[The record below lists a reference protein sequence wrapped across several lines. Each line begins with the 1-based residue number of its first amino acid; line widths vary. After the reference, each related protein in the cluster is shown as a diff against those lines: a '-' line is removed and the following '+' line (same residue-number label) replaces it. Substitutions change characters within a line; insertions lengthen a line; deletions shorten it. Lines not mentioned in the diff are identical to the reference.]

1 VISTHPKPLER
12 LPLAVSTVAFIGLG
26 LFFVYPLLLVL
37 GASLLT
43 PDGAAFTLQNYLKVL
58 SKPFYQASLFNSVT
72 IGGAAALTTTLL
84 AVPLAFIVSRLEI
97 AGKTLLVALATLPLV
112 LPSFVAAYAIVLL
125 LGRNGIITHTLNT
138 LGIAWPSIYGAP
150 GIVLVYTL
158 TLYPYVLL
166 PCLTAFKAVEADLE
180 DAAQSLGSSRWRSL
194 RTVTLPLIAPSVLAG
209 ALLVFI
215 ESLENFGVPAV
226 LAEDRPI
233 LALEAYKLF
242 VGETDTNPAAAGV
255 LGVVLV
261 ATAAAALLLQRRFLS
276 GRAFATSS
284 RRPAAL
290 LRTPRAARW
299 LASTYAWGIV
309 LASLVPFFAVL
320 VLSFMEF
327 RGPVLTSRFS
337 LGNYASFLDH
347 AGRPLANTLLFA
359 TLAALGVTVLGIPI
373 GYVVTR
379 TRTRL
384 ASFLDVLATLPF
396 AVAGTV
402 LAIGLIVAFNG
413 GPLPLTGGWLI
424 LVLAYIVRK
433 LPFGVRTASAGLY
446 QIDATLEE
454 ASISVGVAPA
464 RTLVFLIVPLLIGSI
479 ATSLV
484 LTWVT
489 IASELS
495 ATVVLYTG
503 PWQTL
508 STLMYQSLEG
518 SGAGLA
524 VTVASVLIVIALVP
538 VAMLLALV
546 RQTSVAPE

>member
-1 VISTHPKPLER
+1 
-12 LPLAVSTVAFIGLG
+12 LAIGTVALLLLG
-26 LFFVYPLLLVL
+26 VFFLYPLVLVL
-37 GASLLT
+37 SASVFT
-43 PDGAAFTLQNYLKVL
+43 PDGAAFTLQNYVKVL
-58 SKPFYQASLFNSVT
+58 SRPFYRASLFNSVT
-72 IGGAAALTTTLL
+72 IGGTAALTTTAMAL
-84 AVPLAFIVSRLEI
+84 PLAFIVSRLAI
-97 AGKTLLVALATLPLV
+97 AGKTLLIALATLPLV

-125 LGRNGIITHTLNT
+125 FGRNGIVTHAMGA
-138 LGIAWPSIYGAP
+138 LGLASPSIYGAP

-180 DAAQSLGSSRWRSL
+180 EAAQSLGSSRWRSL
-194 RTVTLPLIAPSVLAG
+194 RTVTLPLIVPSVLAG

-233 LALEAYKLF
+233 LAIEAYKLF

-261 ATAAAALLLQRRFLS
+261 VTAAAALLLQRRFLS
-276 GRAFATSS
+276 GRSFATSA
-284 RRPAAL
+284 RRPAVQL
-290 LRTPRAARW
+290 QVPRLARRLAA
-299 LASTYAWGIV
+299 AFAWGIV
-309 LASLVPFFAVL
+309 LAALVPFFAVL

-327 RGPVLTSRFS
+327 HGPVLTARLS
-337 LGNYASFLDH
+337 LGNYVSFLEK

-359 TLAALGVTVLGIPI
+359 TLAALGVTVLGVPI
-373 GYVVTR
+373 GHVVTR

-384 ASFLDVLATLPF
+384 ASLLDVLATLPF

-413 GPLPLTGGWLI
+413 GVLPLTGGWLI
-424 LVLAYIVRK
+424 LVLAYVVRK

-446 QIDATLEE
+446 QIDAALEE
-454 ASISVGVAPA
+454 ASISLGVAPA
-464 RTLVFLIVPLLIGSI
+464 RTLIVLVVPLLLGSI
-479 ATSLV
+479 ATSLA

-508 STLMYQSLEG
+508 SILMYQSLEG

-524 VTVASVLIVIALVP
+524 VAVASVLIAIALAP
-538 VAMLLALV
+538 VAILFALV
-546 RQTSVAPE
+546 RQTSLAPD